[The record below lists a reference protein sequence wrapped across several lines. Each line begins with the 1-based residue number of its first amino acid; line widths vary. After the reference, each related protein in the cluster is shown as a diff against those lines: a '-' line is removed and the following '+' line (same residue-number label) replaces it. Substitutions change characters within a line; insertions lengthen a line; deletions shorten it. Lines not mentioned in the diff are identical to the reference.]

1 MSLSI
6 TTADALLK
14 RMYTKK
20 RIAQA
25 AYAKSKLLAICN
37 KDESYSGTGVTVPV
51 IYSNTMGRSADFATA
66 QSLASSSSLKSK
78 AFFVQAVT
86 DYAVA
91 KVTGTA
97 ARRSMND
104 EGAFMRLMKAEMDS
118 ARDQLTR
125 SLAQKLPRSG
135 WGAIGQIATTTNLAT
150 TTLKFSSIDDVNT
163 IDVDA
168 QVVFAAAEGTGNLRT
183 ATALTVT
190 AVNRDL
196 GTVTLSATPDS
207 LAASIAV
214 SDFIF
219 LKGDRE
225 ASGSPSKQCISG
237 LEACIPYTAPTSG
250 DSHYGV
256 DRSIDVVRLAGVRF
270 DCTSY
275 TPQEACVELA
285 GRVHRQGGV
294 VKELAV
300 PPHFYRSLVKDLSGQ
315 VRYVNTNAK
324 GAEFSFRSIELIGEE
339 GPIEVFSD
347 PNIPANRMW
356 ALNSDYMT
364 FYSTGPAVRII
375 DEDGQTWLRES
386 SSDGFEVRWGLDGN
400 FVISAP
406 WNFGV
411 GLITAPTS

>member
-1 MSLSI
+1 VSLSI

-25 AYAKSKLLAICN
+25 AYAKSKLLAIAN
-37 KDESYSGTGVTVPV
+37 KDESYGGTGITVPV
-51 IYSNTMGRSADFATA
+51 IYSNSMGRSADFTVAQAAAAT
-66 QSLASSSSLKSK
+66 SSLKSK
-78 AFFVQAVT
+78 AFFVQAVS

-125 SLAQKLPRSG
+125 SVAQKLPRSG
-135 WGAIGQIATTTNLAT
+135 WGSIGQIDSTTNLAT
-150 TTLKFSSIDDVNT
+150 TTLKFSSIDDVNNV
-163 IDVDA
+163 DVDA
-168 QVVFAAAEGTGNLRT
+168 QLVFAAAEHTGAVRIS
-183 ATALTVT
+183 TALTVT
-190 AVNRDL
+190 AVNRDN
-196 GTVTLSATPDS
+196 GTVTLSATPNS
-207 LAASIAV
+207 LAAGVAT

-219 LKGDRE
+219 LKGDRDP
-225 ASGSPSKQCISG
+225 SGSPAKLCISG
-237 LEACIPYTAPTSG
+237 LEACIPYTAPTAG
-250 DSHYGV
+250 DSHFGV
-256 DRSIDVVRLAGVRF
+256 DRSADTVRLAGVRF

-285 GRVHRQGGV
+285 GRVHRQGGI
-294 VKELAV
+294 VKQLAV
-300 PPHFYRSLVKDLSGQ
+300 PAHFFRSLVKDLGTQ

-324 GAEFSFRSIELIGEE
+324 GIEFAFRSIELVGED

-347 PNIPANRMW
+347 ANIQANRIW
-356 ALNSDYMT
+356 ALNDEYMT
-364 FYSTGPAVRII
+364 LYSTGPAIRII

-386 SSDGFEVRWGLDGN
+386 ASDGFEVRWGFDGN
-400 FVISAP
+400 FVINAP

-411 GLITAPTS
+411 GLITAPTT